1 MILSAYKYRFYPNT
15 EQAEMLVHT
24 FSCVHFVYKT
34 ILAFSQEQYVQSNK
48 TRFSDWNKKTDSVE
62 KRIQIL
68 SSLKR
73 YQACHYSQH

>member
-34 ILAFSQEQYVQSNK
+34 ILAFSQEQYVSPPM
-48 TRFSDWNKKTDSVE
+48 
-62 KRIQIL
+62 
-68 SSLKR
+68 
-73 YQACHYSQH
+73 